1 MTLNRLR
8 RDNCISLRKAF
19 LLDRGDGSYVEMR
32 IYGVVGTIG
41 CETLMIESLTF
52 VLGELDQ
59 SVGFTGEVCSLLG
72 PEACGPSG
80 LWLEELL

>member
-1 MTLNRLR
+1 
-8 RDNCISLRKAF
+8 
-19 LLDRGDGSYVEMR
+19 
-32 IYGVVGTIG
+32 
-41 CETLMIESLTF
+41 MIESLTF